1 MSQVQNRSGYQHRY
15 QREVLIL
22 DALGILNVSWII
34 PDKRVLDLRHSLTDL
49 SAWGIYNANGL
60 YKDYSRRIANSPN
73 KPLRLHKIR
82 STIYSA
88 QLELSESVSGNHFFF
103 VGKSGAEETSRSIEK
118 LVEKVKQFR
127 EKWEDL

>member
-1 MSQVQNRSGYQHRY
+1 MSEGLAHEPEKTFRAAA
-15 QREVLIL
+15 
-22 DALGILNVSWII
+22 AL
-34 PDKRVLDLRHSLTDL
+34 SLL
-49 SAWGIYNANGL
+49 G
-60 YKDYSRRIANSPN
+60 
-73 KPLRLHKIR
+73 HKIR